1 MFFRSSREKQT
12 TVLCPECAKALL
24 IKRTCHE
31 AYMYCGHCEKSF
43 ELKDFYS
50 ANGRSDGRIFGK
62 SLFKQNLMH
71 GI

>member
-43 ELKDFYS
+43 ELKDFIPQMDTAMEEFLENLYS
-50 ANGRSDGRIFGK
+50 NRI
-62 SLFKQNLMH
+62 
-71 GI
+71 